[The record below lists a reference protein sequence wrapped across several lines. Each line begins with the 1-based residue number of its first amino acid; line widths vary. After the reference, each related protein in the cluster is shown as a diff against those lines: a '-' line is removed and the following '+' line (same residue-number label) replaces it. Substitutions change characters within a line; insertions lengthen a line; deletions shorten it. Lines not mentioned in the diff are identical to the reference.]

1 MMILQMT
8 VILRKNRD
16 RSFFGKKNNKEES
29 FNDFDADEGKTF
41 QPSASSKVT
50 PMRPAA
56 KHGGNMEV
64 CVVKPTSVDD
74 SREITET
81 LLAGRT
87 VILNL
92 EGMDLEIAQ
101 RIIDF
106 ISGAAFAISGN
117 LQKISSYIFLVTPT
131 NVDISGDLQDLLS
144 GSMETPSVRGRYQN
158 LTSTIGTGFQNYYD
172 KRKSEKET
180 KLLEHRF
187 IELSRIAFEREIVTY
202 SDFLNLN
209 DQNILHTLPKNKLY
223 SRYVLFGGYDMA
235 ERQMA
240 AFIPEALSL
249 RYGVSDITP
258 KEIDYPFCAVKIE
271 PKNKRFSED
280 LTHRDFLGSIL
291 NLGIDRSKTG
301 DILVTEDSALLF
313 INKDLASVVTED
325 LTRVRHTVIDSS
337 VINLDMINYTPDFQQ
352 IKGTVSSVRLDSLL
366 PLAFS
371 SSRSKLSGLIEGA
384 KVFVNGKLI
393 TSNGYQVKE
402 GDLIYWYA
410 DLGKVPV
417 FEESRENH

>member
-1 MMILQMT
+1 MEDLIKKVSYLKGYADGLDLSPKSDEGKLIIKLLDVMSEMADTIEELNSR
-8 VILRKNRD
+8 VDDVEDVVDELDDCVLEIADDLYGDDEYDDYDDDEFYDDDDFADDGDFEEKPR

-29 FNDFDADEGKTF
+29 FNDFDADEDKTF

-144 GSMETPSVRGRYQN
+144 GSMETPSVRGRY
-158 LTSTIGTGFQNYYD
+158 
-172 KRKSEKET
+172 
-180 KLLEHRF
+180 
-187 IELSRIAFEREIVTY
+187 
-202 SDFLNLN
+202 
-209 DQNILHTLPKNKLY
+209 
-223 SRYVLFGGYDMA
+223 
-235 ERQMA
+235 
-240 AFIPEALSL
+240 
-249 RYGVSDITP
+249 
-258 KEIDYPFCAVKIE
+258 
-271 PKNKRFSED
+271 
-280 LTHRDFLGSIL
+280 
-291 NLGIDRSKTG
+291 
-301 DILVTEDSALLF
+301 
-313 INKDLASVVTED
+313 
-325 LTRVRHTVIDSS
+325 
-337 VINLDMINYTPDFQQ
+337 
-352 IKGTVSSVRLDSLL
+352 
-366 PLAFS
+366 
-371 SSRSKLSGLIEGA
+371 
-384 KVFVNGKLI
+384 
-393 TSNGYQVKE
+393 
-402 GDLIYWYA
+402 
-410 DLGKVPV
+410 
-417 FEESRENH
+417 